1 MSSQAIETL
10 TDFGDLA
17 VTLPLSMA
25 MLLWLAHLRRWRE
38 AGWWVAALALCIGVT
53 ALSKII
59 FYACPLVAHL
69 SSPSGHT
76 SMSTLVYGAIVAV
89 CAAEFDGWRRGAIVA
104 AGAAFV
110 VAIAASRV
118 ALMIHSAVEVAAGLT
133 IGGVSLALFTWQYLR
148 RPPAMPSLRPLV
160 VASIA
165 VMALLHGQELRA
177 ETMLHFFSSYFEVA
191 KACGTENTAKD

>member
-1 MSSQAIETL
+1 MLSPALATL

-25 MLLWLAHLRRWRE
+25 MLLWLAYLRQWRG
-38 AGWWVAALALCIGVT
+38 AGWWVAAVGLCIGVT

-59 FYACPLVAHL
+59 FYACPLVEHL

-89 CAAEFDGWRRGAIVA
+89 CAAEFCGWRRSAIVA

-118 ALMIHSAVEVAAGLT
+118 ALMVHSVVEVAAGLA
-133 IGGVSLALFTWQYLR
+133 IGGGSLALFAWQYLR
-148 RPPAMPSLRPLV
+148 RPPATPNLRPLV

-177 ETMLHFFSSYFEVA
+177 EEMLHFFSSYFEVA
-191 KACGTENTAKD
+191 RACGTENTAME